1 MYRVAWL
8 TCALLALA
16 AARVYERCE
25 LARELLALGVR
36 PDHVSTWVCIAYHES
51 RFDTAAK
58 NHYSGDHGIF
68 QISELYWCG
77 PGKACGLPCSALR
90 DDDISNDL
98 ECALQVHEEH
108 TRLQGNGFL
117 AWVVYPQHC
126 KHNTKKYLVDCD
138 TNVKYTVPITR
149 SRPNYYEDTYKYNV
163 PNNTYNRQ
171 NIENL
176 LPPYL
181 AIGSIFRGN
190 YGKVLDQ
197 NRENI
202 DWYNYK
208 IKNIDEL
215 KLPVFDT
222 PSQPYSMP
230 PVSTKRTTTT
240 STTTTTTTPAPYIPR
255 VKVWRTIETNQ
266 FRKKRPN
273 SDNTTP
279 ISTTT
284 KDYAN
289 QPETT
294 PRLTTYTSPTSTARP
309 SSEYSTT
316 AAYLQNATLTT
327 LRSTS
332 VTTTSYSPT
341 PTLPTNRPEYTTTTQ
356 KPTTTT
362 IAPRNTVTYTS
373 RTHAERPTSTISRN
387 IETTTNKPRTEKPA
401 AITIAPRNF
410 VFTTTYRPRDSSTVS
425 PTTVTIYPRNTVTT
439 TYRPWTSTTEKPT
452 TTTLAPRSTTYNSW
466 FTTSVRP
473 KSTTEKVTTTTSL
486 SRSPVTTTRPW
497 FTTTVRPTASS
508 ITPRNFLTT
517 TYRPWFTTTSS
528 TTEKPTTTTFSP
540 RKIASATYRPS
551 TTTTQMTSTRRPT
564 TVQVRNTVRTTASTT
579 QRPVTTTNKAITKT
593 DFSWYTFTS
602 RTATTP
608 PTTKQQSTLQ
618 SSTPAL
624 PTQTKT
630 NAPYA
635 VTQPVRYT
643 SSSQTDPTRKP
654 RTTQSIFDLYLNPTK
669 PPKLPRYSPPEN
681 KYRLKI
687 FEGGTTTPPSVMQST
702 KSIDPAKNYIR
713 RQALRES
720 HDK

>member
-8 TCALLALA
+8 TCVLLALA
-16 AARVYERCE
+16 GARRYERCE

-98 ECALQVHEEH
+98 ECALRVHEEH

-149 SRPNYYEDTYKYNV
+149 SRTNYYDDNFNNPNVTYKK
-163 PNNTYNRQ
+163 Q

-181 AIGSIFRGN
+181 AIGSIFRGS

-208 IKNIDEL
+208 INNIDEL
-215 KLPVFDT
+215 KLPVFDK

-230 PVSTKRTTTT
+230 PTTTERTTTT
-240 STTTTTTTPAPYIPR
+240 STARTTTTPEPYIPR

-266 FRKKRPN
+266 FRKKQK
-273 SDNTTP
+273 TTP
-279 ISTTT
+279 KSATE
-284 KDYAN
+284 KDYTT
-289 QPETT
+289 QPVTT
-294 PRLTTYTSPTSTARP
+294 PNTRLTAYTSPTNTPRP
-309 SSEYSTT
+309 VYSTT
-316 AAYLQNATLTT
+316 VAYLQNATSTT

-341 PTLPTNRPEYTTTTQ
+341 TTVTTNRPTYPTTTQ
-356 KPTTTT
+356 TPTTRAKTT
-362 IAPRNTVTYTS
+362 TAAQNTVTYTS
-373 RTHAERPTSTISRN
+373 RTLAERPTSSILSKN
-387 IETTTNKPRTEKPA
+387 IETTTIKPRTEQPT
-401 AITIAPRNF
+401 AITIAPYHF
-410 VFTTTYRPRDSSTVS
+410 VFTTTNRPSDS
-425 PTTVTIYPRNTVTT
+425 TTVKPSIVTTHPRNTVTT
-439 TYRPWTSTTEKPT
+439 TYRAWTSTTEKPT
-452 TTTLAPRSTTYNSW
+452 TKASPWSTTYKSW
-466 FTTSVRP
+466 FTTTARP
-473 KSTTEKVTTTTSL
+473 TTTTERVITNTASSKSAVTTT
-486 SRSPVTTTRPW
+486 SRPWYTARPTINTIAPRSSFTTTYKPW
-497 FTTTVRPTASS
+497 FTTT
-508 ITPRNFLTT
+508 
-517 TYRPWFTTTSS
+517 
-528 TTEKPTTTTFSP
+528 EKPITTTFSP
-540 RKIASATYRPS
+540 NKIVTTSHRPS
-551 TTTTQMTSTRRPT
+551 TTTSTRRPT

-608 PTTKQQSTLQ
+608 PTTKQQSTSQ
-618 SSTPAL
+618 SSKPAF

-630 NAPYA
+630 NAPY
-635 VTQPVRYT
+635 T
-643 SSSQTDPTRKP
+643 STESGRHTSTARPDTTPKP

-669 PPKLPRYSPPEN
+669 PPKLPRYSPPDN

-687 FEGGTTTPPSVMQST
+687 FAGGTTTPASVMQST
-702 KSIDPAKNYIR
+702 ASIDPAKNYIR
-713 RQALRES
+713 RQALRDS